1 MATSAALGRHAVA
14 DLARRPRAWGVL
26 AVSLALM
33 ALVTALSSR
42 SDHPGAAQGAAAH
55 EPARSGQ
62 AAPALRPRPPAKPPR
77 SHVPGR
83 ALEAVG
89 PGSGSVGRRAAVQGT
104 GAAGGK
110 GAPGAGASKGAR
122 GSAVGRSGAVAGG
135 QGSAPDAGAS
145 VGGLASA
152 VFSPSTP
159 STPSTTT
166 APSGAAPGTAASG
179 NSAPQT
185 TTNEWTTRK
194 PSRAAASSEASR
206 TASHTATQVSRST
219 FPLATSSVPSRTS
232 PHHQASPTAASS
244 VPSRASPHH
253 QASPTAASS
262 VPSRTSPH
270 HQASPTAASSVP
282 KGTGTAAAPGTWT
295 SPEHGRIEA
304 PSTSVSYAAAGG
316 GTVSVGATWTGAA
329 TLELEIACPGGVS
342 VARTGSSGLSLEV
355 DDSIDAATCMV
366 TLSLPPGVHADVS
379 YTLVVQP
386 TALAQ

>member
-83 ALEAVG
+83 ALEAIG

-104 GAAGGK
+104 GAAGGN
-110 GAPGAGASKGAR
+110 GAREAGASKGTR

-135 QGSAPDAGAS
+135 QGSAAGAGAS

-166 APSGAAPGTAASG
+166 APSGPAPGTAASG

-185 TTNEWTTRK
+185 TTNERTTRK
-194 PSRAAASSEASR
+194 PSRTTTSSEAPR
-206 TASHTATQVSRST
+206 TASHTASHTAARTASHTASHTSTQASRST
-219 FPLATSSVPSRTS
+219 FPLAASSVPSRTS
-232 PHHQASPTAASS
+232 PHHQAS
-244 VPSRASPHH
+244 H
-253 QASPTAASS
+253 TAASS

-270 HQASPTAASSVP
+270 HQASHTAASSVP

-316 GTVSVGATWTGAA
+316 GTVSGGATWTGAA

>member
-62 AAPALRPRPPAKPPR
+62 SAPALRPRPPAKPPR

-244 VPSRASPHH
+244 VPSR
-253 QASPTAASS
+253 
-262 VPSRTSPH
+262 TSPH